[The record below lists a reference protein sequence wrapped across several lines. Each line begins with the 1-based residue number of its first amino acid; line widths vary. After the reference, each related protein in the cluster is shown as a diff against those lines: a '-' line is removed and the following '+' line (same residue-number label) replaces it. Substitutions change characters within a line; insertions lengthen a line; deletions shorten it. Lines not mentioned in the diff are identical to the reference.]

1 LLTCRGNQQMI
12 KQYIK
17 SYQDF
22 PKEGVD
28 FKCTASL
35 CAGKGFRLTNNFMY
49 DSLLKYMPCD
59 KIVGLDA
66 RGFIF
71 GGVLAHRTRMP
82 LVLCRKQG
90 KLPGST
96 VTQTFDLEYGTAT
109 MEIQKDSVNRGDRV
123 IIVDD
128 LMATGGTMQAAI
140 DMIYELHATPI
151 AVAVAMDLS
160 FLGGSKSIIEQGIPF
175 YAATEY
181 QS

>member
-1 LLTCRGNQQMI
+1 MI

-35 CAGKGFRLTNNFMY
+35 CAGEGFRLTNNFMY
-49 DSLLKYMPCD
+49 DNLLKYCPVD

-71 GGVLAHRTRMP
+71 GAVLAHRTRGS

-90 KLPGST
+90 KLPGAT
-96 VTQTFDLEYGTAT
+96 VSNTFELEYGTAT
-109 MEIQKDSVNRGDRV
+109 MEIQKDSINRGDRV

-140 DMIYELHATPI
+140 DMVYELHATPV
-151 AVAVAMDLS
+151 AVAVAIDLS
-160 FLGGSKSIIEQGIPF
+160 YLGGSKSIIQQGIPF

>member
-1 LLTCRGNQQMI
+1 MF

-17 SYQDF
+17 SYADF

-96 VTQTFDLEYGTAT
+96 LSQTFELEYGTAT
-109 MEIQKDSVNRGDRV
+109 MEIQKDSINRGDRV

-160 FLGGSKSIIEQGIPF
+160 YLGGSKSIKQQGIPF